1 MKKNRN
7 SEKLFNEA
15 LNFIPGGVNSPV
27 RSFKA
32 VSGNP
37 RYIKKAYGAYI
48 EDEDDN
54 KYIDY
59 ISSFGPLI
67 LGHANIEIKNAAKNA
82 LEYGTTYGACHKG
95 EIEIAR
101 IISKLMPSME
111 MVRLTNSGTE
121 ATMSAIRLAR
131 GFTNKDKIIKFEGC
145 YHGHADH
152 LLVSAGS
159 GLSTFG
165 EPSSPGVPKDF
176 TKHTLV
182 AEYNNIK
189 SVEKIFNKYKNKI
202 AAIIMEP
209 VPANM
214 GLIYPKKD
222 FLNKIKKIC
231 NQNNCLLIFDE
242 VITGF
247 RLCLGGAESFYGIK
261 PDLSCIGKIIGG
273 GFPVGA
279 FGGRKDIM
287 EKMSPSGD
295 IYQAGTLSGNPVA
308 VAAGIKTLELLIEK
322 SSELYI
328 NLNSKAKKLKT
339 LIEDNHRKNIH
350 INQLG
355 SMITIFFT
363 DKEPLNFNDVNSCN
377 LGNHSKFFQTIL
389 DQGIM
394 FPPSQYE
401 TIFISNSH
409 TDEDIERTA
418 EICIKAL
425 NEIIL

>member
-1 MKKNRN
+1 MKKNQN
-7 SEKLFNEA
+7 SEILFNEA

-48 EDEDDN
+48 EDEDNN

-67 LGHANIEIKNAAKNA
+67 LGHANVEIKNAAKDA
-82 LEYGTTYGACHKG
+82 LENGTTYGACHKG
-95 EIEIAR
+95 EIKIAKL
-101 IISKLMPSME
+101 ISKLMPSME

-131 GFTNKDKIIKFEGC
+131 GFTNKDKIVKFEGC

-189 SVEKIFNKYKNKI
+189 NVEEIFNKYKNKI

-214 GLIYPKKD
+214 GLIYPKEG
-222 FLNKIKKIC
+222 FLKKIKKIC
-231 NQNNCLLIFDE
+231 DENNCLLIFDE

-279 FGGRKDIM
+279 FGGRKDVM

-322 SSELYI
+322 SSELYL
-328 NLNSKAKKLKT
+328 NLNNKAKKLKT
-339 LIEDNHRKNIH
+339 LIEDNHKRGIH

-355 SMITIFFT
+355 SMLTIFFT
-363 DKEPLNFNDVNSCN
+363 DKEPTNFNDVNNCN
-377 LGNHSKFFQTIL
+377 LKNHGKFFQTIL
-389 DQGIM
+389 DNGIM

-401 TIFISNSH
+401 TIFISDSH
-409 TDEDIERTA
+409 TNEDIERTA
-418 EICIKAL
+418 EICNKAL
-425 NEIIL
+425 NRIL

>member
-1 MKKNRN
+1 MKKNLN
-7 SEKLFNEA
+7 SEILFNEA

-32 VSGNP
+32 VNGNP

-48 EDEDDN
+48 EDEDNN

-67 LGHANIEIKNAAKNA
+67 FGHANVEIKNAAKNA
-82 LEYGTTYGACHKG
+82 LEDGTTYGACHKG
-95 EIEIAR
+95 EIKIAKL
-101 IISKLMPSME
+101 ISKLMLSME

-214 GLIYPKKD
+214 GLIYPKKG
-222 FLNKIKKIC
+222 FLKKIKKIC
-231 NQNNCLLIFDE
+231 DENNCLLIFDE

-279 FGGRKDIM
+279 FGGRKDVM

-322 SSELYI
+322 SSELYL

-339 LIEDNHRKNIH
+339 LIEDKHKKGIH

-355 SMITIFFT
+355 SMLTIFFT
-363 DKEPLNFNDVNSCN
+363 DKEPTNFNDVNNCN
-377 LGNHSKFFQTIL
+377 IKNHGKFFQTIL
-389 DQGIM
+389 DNGIM

-401 TIFISNSH
+401 TIFISDSH
-409 TDEDIERTA
+409 TIEDIERTA
-418 EICIKAL
+418 EICNKAL
-425 NEIIL
+425 NRIL

>member
-1 MKKNRN
+1 MY
-7 SEKLFNEA
+7 L
-15 LNFIPGGVNSPV
+15 
-27 RSFKA
+27 
-32 VSGNP
+32 
-37 RYIKKAYGAYI
+37 
-48 EDEDDN
+48 
-54 KYIDY
+54 
-59 ISSFGPLI
+59 
-67 LGHANIEIKNAAKNA
+67 
-82 LEYGTTYGACHKG
+82 
-95 EIEIAR
+95 
-101 IISKLMPSME
+101 
-111 MVRLTNSGTE
+111 
-121 ATMSAIRLAR
+121 
-131 GFTNKDKIIKFEGC
+131 
-145 YHGHADH
+145 
-152 LLVSAGS
+152 
-159 GLSTFG
+159 
-165 EPSSPGVPKDF
+165 KDF

-363 DKEPLNFNDVNSCN
+363 DKEPLNFNDVNNCN
-377 LGNHSKFFQTIL
+377 L
-389 DQGIM
+389 
-394 FPPSQYE
+394 
-401 TIFISNSH
+401 
-409 TDEDIERTA
+409 
-418 EICIKAL
+418 
-425 NEIIL
+425 EIIASFFKPY

>member
-1 MKKNRN
+1 MKNN
-7 SEKLFNEA
+7 LSEHNFKEA
-15 LNFIPGGVNSPV
+15 KKFIPGGVNSPV
-27 RSFKA
+27 RAFKS
-32 VSGNP
+32 VGGNP
-37 RYIKKAYGAYI
+37 IFIKKAKNQYLYDVDG
-48 EDEDDN
+48 N
-54 KYIDY
+54 QYIDF
-59 ISSFGPLI
+59 ISSWGPMI
-67 LGHANIEIKNAAKNA
+67 LGHSNEKILNSVKNKIDLGTSFGIPTELETKIAKLCVKMVPNIDKI
-82 LEYGTTYGACHKG
+82 
-95 EIEIAR
+95 R
-101 IISKLMPSME
+101 F
-111 MVRLTNSGTE
+111 VNSGTE
-121 ATMSAIRLAR
+121 ACMSAVRLAR
-131 GFTNKDKIIKFEGC
+131 GYTKKDKIIKFEGC

-363 DKEPLNFNDVNSCN
+363 DKEPLNFNDVNNCN

-425 NEIIL
+425 KKIIL